1 MNFGAGAVAAG
12 YPIRARTDIIN
23 NNNSTHYEILL
34 NYVVVLTVVNILE
47 IAGLFHI
54 DTNSPRIQ

>member
-12 YPIRARTDIIN
+12 YSIRARTDINN